1 MWPPARQRASVRF
14 LMYRKMTND
23 AEFFSFSIVWNKN
36 LRETTTK
43 IDSQHQIVW
52 RKKER
57 ERDKREYSKRWWW
70 GVVWRWWGGR
80 KEGDGKLLAH
90 APRRPAESARG
101 PPVGHLVL
109 AAPCVLSRPRRTS
122 FVLVFFPLV
131 ASPRYAN
138 SPASKLLLTA
148 SARPCV
154 VNSVRV
160 RQDAVATRTDPD
172 GRPACSAGRWIVQR
186 RPAAQAPKSQNRIDR
201 ILQQQQQRP
210 FRCKSRPNFYFPES
224 KFVRSLNSTGGD
236 ATVGVRFVR
245 RNLRCAL
252 TWAPAR
258 APLAIALRF
267 WTISFQGKKNF
278 FSFFRSPSEGPGF
291 FFDFFVPTRC
301 DLAKKWNFFFK
312 KKKRG
317 GKIV

>member
-1 MWPPARQRASVRF
+1 MGSCWRMRPVDRPRARADHQSVIWYWP
-14 LMYRKMTND
+14 
-23 AEFFSFSIVWNKN
+23 
-36 LRETTTK
+36 
-43 IDSQHQIVW
+43 
-52 RKKER
+52 
-57 ERDKREYSKRWWW
+57 
-70 GVVWRWWGGR
+70 
-80 KEGDGKLLAH
+80 
-90 APRRPAESARG
+90 
-101 PPVGHLVL
+101 HLVCSL
-109 AAPCVLSRPRRTS
+109 
-122 FVLVFFPLV
+122 VLVVPLLFWFFFPLV

-267 WTISFQGKKNF
+267 
-278 FSFFRSPSEGPGF
+278 
-291 FFDFFVPTRC
+291 
-301 DLAKKWNFFFK
+301 
-312 KKKRG
+312 
-317 GKIV
+317 